1 MGFKLEQNKVYA
13 TNPTN
18 LGTIS
23 FQPVNGNAQL
33 YGTNVTRYSSKNGEK
48 RIVVPSFDE
57 LVLIWDDWL
66 QKDTVNPMTA
76 LTSFIGFKSDNP
88 ETELWVNGG
97 IDIKITPPFDILTGQ

>member
-1 MGFKLEQNKVYA
+1 MGFKLLPNRVYA

-33 YGTNVTRYSSKNGEK
+33 YGTNVTKYKNVNGDK
-48 RIVVPSFDE
+48 LLIIPDFSE
-57 LVLIWDDWL
+57 LIIIYDDWMH
-66 QKDTVNPMTA
+66 KDTVHPMSA

-88 ETELWVNGG
+88 NAELWISSG
-97 IDIKITPPFDILTGQ
+97 IDVRVTPPFDIETGQ